1 MDKNDPIELRSNEV
15 QEILGGI
22 PSRIVRYGILSILG
36 VFILLV
42 LATFVIKYP
51 DIIFSRIVV
60 TTERPPAAII
70 ARSSGKIERLFVE
83 DKMKVDAG
91 DVLGMIEN
99 PASYEDFLYLRGK
112 LDQVQKDFPDRLPV
126 DSLVL
131 RTDLQLGSIQDEY
144 STWVRKINDLKKFN
158 ELNYYPRLNQSL
170 EEEKQM
176 AGIYYVRLTNQRNT
190 FEKEYHLAEKQF
202 IRDSSL
208 YAGNVLPAKDYE
220 KSRGEML
227 TRKNNFE
234 GALTRLAETQM
245 EIYALDQRII
255 GNQKNHAEQQSGY
268 MLEISQALQNLTAA
282 VNDWELAFVL
292 STPVDGI
299 VSFNKFWSETQN
311 VREGDRVMTILPENP
326 GELVGKVALP
336 VAGSGKIKTGMDV
349 HIKFDNYPY
358 MEYGM
363 VNGKVKNISLVP
375 EDNFYLAE
383 VTFPHG
389 LVTTYGEELELQ
401 NEIVGKAEIVTGELR
416 LIQRIFNPLKA
427 LWQERIMT
435 KD

>member
-22 PSRIVRYGILSILG
+22 PARIVRYGIVSILG

-70 ARSSGKIERLFVE
+70 ARCSGKIERLFVE
-83 DKMKVDAG
+83 DKMKVNDG
-91 DVLGMIEN
+91 DVLGIIEN
-99 PASYEDFLYLRGK
+99 PASYEDFLYLREK
-112 LDQVQKDFPDRLPV
+112 IDQEQYYFPDKLPV

-131 RTDLQLGSIQDEY
+131 RTDLQLGSVQDEY
-144 STWVRKINDLKKFN
+144 STWVRKMNDLKNFK
-158 ELNYYPRLNQSL
+158 EMNYYPRLNQSL
-170 EEEKQM
+170 EEEKRM
-176 AGIYYVRLTNQRNT
+176 VGIYYERLTSQRNT
-190 FEKEYHLAEKQF
+190 FEKEYNLSEKQF

-227 TRKNNFE
+227 TKKSNFE
-234 GALTRLAETQM
+234 GALTRLAETRM
-245 EIYALDQRII
+245 EIYALDQRMI
-255 GNQKNHAEQQSGY
+255 GNQKNYADQQSGY
-268 MLEISQALQNLTAA
+268 ILEISQVLQNLTAA
-282 VNDWELAFVL
+282 VKDWELTFVL
-292 STPVDGI
+292 SAPIDGI

-326 GELVGKVALP
+326 GELIGKVALP

-349 HIKFDNYPY
+349 NIKFDNYPY

-363 VNGKVKNISLVP
+363 VKGKVRNISLVP
-375 EDNFYLAE
+375 EDNFYMAE
-383 VTFPHG
+383 VTFPDG
-389 LVTTYGEELELQ
+389 LVTTYGKELELQ
-401 NEIVGKAEIVTGELR
+401 NEIVGKAEIVTGDLR

-427 LWQERIMT
+427 LWQERIVT